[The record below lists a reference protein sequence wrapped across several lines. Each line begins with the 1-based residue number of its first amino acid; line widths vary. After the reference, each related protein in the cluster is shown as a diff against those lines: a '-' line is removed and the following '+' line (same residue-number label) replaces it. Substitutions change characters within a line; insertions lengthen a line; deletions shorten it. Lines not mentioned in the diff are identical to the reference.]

1 MSGWP
6 SALKPV
12 LSETPTLLT
21 MQTSFDVSNSE
32 FQQSDDEDWS
42 DLNTDSSGSLSE
54 LEGTDLEE
62 CLKVLRV
69 EA

>member
-62 CLKVLRV
+62 CLKALQG
-69 EA
+69 